1 MENKTIPELK
11 KLLVH
16 FNIKNRSKLT
26 TKQSMIDALK
36 DCNTENAISSSL
48 DAISSS
54 LDANEIK
61 ELLIPILEEF
71 SNKINKEECKEL
83 WDSYKNKILACF
95 ESKKKEIK
103 PAKIKKVSVPFIE
116 SKIGVNLDQTSIK
129 INIIDDNEKNDEH
142 EREEKEKVFDEED
155 NLEKEEAK
163 KLKYKPRFF

>member
-36 DCNTENAISSSL
+36 DFNTEN
-48 DAISSS
+48 AISSS

-95 ESKKKEIK
+95 EPKKKEIK